1 MPIKVTYLNGRDL
14 HTDVRENG
22 IVYDACKKMAAM
34 EISKNADF
42 GGAVVS
48 GMDRVTVS
56 QRMSAW
62 ATEIEENLESL
73 RAFEIF

>member
-1 MPIKVTYLNGRDL
+1 
-14 HTDVRENG
+14 
-22 IVYDACKKMAAM
+22 MAAM
-34 EISKNADF
+34 EITKNADF